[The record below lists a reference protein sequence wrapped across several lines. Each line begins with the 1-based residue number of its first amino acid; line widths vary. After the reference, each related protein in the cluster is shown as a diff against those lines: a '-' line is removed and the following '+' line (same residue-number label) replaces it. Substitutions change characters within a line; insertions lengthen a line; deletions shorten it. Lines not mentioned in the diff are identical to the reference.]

1 MPDGWQFWIDRC
13 GTFTDV
19 VARAPDGVIHTHKLL
34 SENPGRYADAAT
46 PGIREIL
53 GLQPG
58 EALPAAAI
66 DAVKMGTTVGTNALL
81 ERKGERTLL
90 ALTRGFGDAL
100 RIGYQNRPKRFGR
113 RIELPALRDRKSPRL
128 NSSHQC

>member
-1 MPDGWQFWIDRC
+1 MPDGWQFWIDRG

-19 VARAPDGVIHTHKLL
+19 VARAPDGGIHTHKLL

-46 PGIREIL
+46 QGIREIL

-66 DAVKMGTTVGTNALL
+66 EAAPVPPWSPGSRTEADTRTSTGRGNPDAAPRPRRR
-81 ERKGERTLL
+81 EAARAWASSR
-90 ALTRGFGDAL
+90 ARPCRRRRSTR
-100 RIGYQNRPKRFGR
+100 
-113 RIELPALRDRKSPRL
+113 
-128 NSSHQC
+128 